1 MSTDHMQQLVA
12 RYLAHRRQLG
22 YELVSSG
29 ILLRS
34 FAHFADL
41 FAPGLPLT
49 TELGY
54 RWALAPARL
63 SPRYRIA
70 RLGVLRGLARYEV
83 LFDPRTEVMPKGQF
97 ASGARHRP
105 TPHIYTIAQVRWLMR
120 DAKLLEPS
128 WSPLRALTMRTV
140 IGLLWCTGL
149 RIGEAVRILDRDF
162 DVRAATLRIVPRKF
176 SPERIIP
183 IHPTVVRALQH
194 YQRERLKLYP
204 RSQHL
209 FVSHSG
215 QGGLSLRTTIEF
227 YFRWLASP
235 LRPKGSLASVRLH
248 DFRHTFATNWV
259 ARWSRQSAPLPHHLV
274 LLTRYLGHHKF
285 GDTFW
290 YVQPDRRALR
300 HAATTFQN
308 YRDNSQL

>member
-1 MSTDHMQQLVA
+1 MQQLVA

-22 YELVSSG
+22 YELVSTS

-34 FAHFADL
+34 FARFADRD
-41 FAPGLPLT
+41 APGQPLT
-49 TELGY
+49 IDLGY
-54 RWALAPARL
+54 RWALAPAHL
-63 SPRYRIA
+63 SLQYRQS
-70 RLGVLRGLARYEV
+70 RLGALRGLARYAI
-83 LFDPRTEVMPKGQF
+83 LFDPRTEVMPKAQF
-97 ASGARHRP
+97 GSSALRRP
-105 TPHIYTIAQVRWLMR
+105 TPHVYTLAQVRWLMR
-120 DAKLLEPS
+120 DAALLEPS

-162 DVRAATLRIVPRKF
+162 DARAATLRIATRKF

-183 IHPTVVRALQH
+183 IHPSVVRALQR
-194 YQRERLKLYP
+194 YQRERLQRYP

-235 LRPKGSLASVRLH
+235 LRPKGSLESVRLH
-248 DFRHTFATNWV
+248 DFRHTFATHWV

-285 GDTFW
+285 SDTYW
-290 YVQPDRRALR
+290 YIQPDRRALR

-308 YRDNSQL
+308 YRDDSRT

>member
-34 FAHFADL
+34 FARFADRV
-41 FAPGLPLT
+41 APGLPLT

-54 RWALAPARL
+54 RWALAAARL

-97 ASGARHRP
+97 ASGARLRP

-162 DVRAATLRIVPRKF
+162 DVRAATLRIAPRKF

-194 YQRERLKLYP
+194 YQGERLTLYP
-204 RSQHL
+204 HSQHL
-209 FVSHSG
+209 SSATAARAVSAFARPSSSIFDGLPRRSDRRAAWRRCGCTISG
-215 QGGLSLRTTIEF
+215 T
-227 YFRWLASP
+227 P
-235 LRPKGSLASVRLH
+235 LRPTGSRGGADSRRR
-248 DFRHTFATNWV
+248 FRIT
-259 ARWSRQSAPLPHHLV
+259 WSC
-274 LLTRYLGHHKF
+274 
-285 GDTFW
+285 
-290 YVQPDRRALR
+290 
-300 HAATTFQN
+300 
-308 YRDNSQL
+308 

>member
-1 MSTDHMQQLVA
+1 MSAHPMQRLVA

-22 YELVSSG
+22 YELISPG

-34 FAHFADL
+34 FARFADRT
-41 FAPGLPLT
+41 APSQPLT
-49 TELGY
+49 MALGY

-63 SPRYRIA
+63 SAQYRRS
-70 RLGVLRGLARYEV
+70 RLGALRGLARYAV
-83 LFDPRTEVMPKGQF
+83 LFDPRTEVMAKAQF
-97 ASGARHRP
+97 GSSVRDRA
-105 TPHIYTIAQVRWLMR
+105 TPHIYTLAQARWLMR
-120 DAKLLEPS
+120 EAALLEPS

-162 DVRAATLRIVPRKF
+162 DAKAATLRIAPRKF

-183 IHPTVVRALQH
+183 IHPSVARALQR
-194 YQRERLKLYP
+194 YQQERLKLYP
-204 RSQHL
+204 CSQHL

-215 QGGLSLRTTIEF
+215 HGGLSLRTTIEF
-227 YFRWLASP
+227 YFQWLASP
-235 LRPKGSLASVRLH
+235 LRPKGSMLSVRLH

-274 LLTRYLGHHKF
+274 LLARYLGHHKF
-285 GDTFW
+285 GDTYW
-290 YVQPDRRALR
+290 YVRPDRRALR
-300 HAATTFQN
+300 HAAITFQN
-308 YRDNSQL
+308 YRDDSRA